1 MVPALLGSSGFV
13 AGKVLLST
21 SAERATSSLQRPS
34 LSDRKEEKD
43 KSQEGTEQQ
52 DEYHELQDDDEEIL
66 NYVPDQVIDRRG
78 TGELIAT
85 KNTARDVTKT
95 LFTEIVFPE
104 TEVAHTTTIF
114 KRLLKTIRIRGSR
127 RSHC

>member
-13 AGKVLLST
+13 AGKVLLSLCPT
-21 SAERATSSLQRPS
+21 SAERATSSLQRLS
-34 LSDRKEEKD
+34 LSDRNEEKN
-43 KSQEGTEQQ
+43 KSQEETEQKG
-52 DEYHELQDDDEEIL
+52 EYHELQDDDEEIL
-66 NYVPDQVIDRRG
+66 SYVSHQVIDRRG
-78 TGELIAT
+78 AGELIAT
-85 KNTARDVTKT
+85 KNTARDVTKN

-127 RSHC
+127 R